1 VSPSG
6 RIHWF
11 ACNKN
16 PARYLEDSSFFYR
29 ALNPAQ
35 YLQELG
41 YCTSH
46 SHWKNGLP
54 KPPPD
59 LAIFHRPRDGWGF
72 RRFLKSLQKQNIP
85 CFADV
90 DDLIFDPALA
100 GFSPGVRNSLV
111 SEKQTRTIFNSHFKA
126 LQNFST
132 LTVSTQPLAVEAQR
146 CFPSMQ
152 VEVVPNAVAF
162 DWANEPV
169 LLPDFDQA
177 AGILG
182 YFPGTRSHDRDFAML
197 STTLCK
203 FLEEFPDWKL
213 RVAGPLSLPA
223 QFPTSRIEQIP
234 KLDFS
239 DYKNLLKKS
248 ALVLAP
254 LETTRF
260 NECKSAL
267 KIIEAGAWG
276 IPAVAAPIPDMQRF
290 AGPGVELPV
299 ELEDWLP
306 ALRHMAETSCVS
318 HKARGDLATRIR
330 DAASLKT
337 STTAFQELIVSHLR
351 NS

>member
-16 PARYLEDSSFFYR
+16 PARYLEDASFFYR

-90 DDLIFDPALA
+90 DDLIFDPDLA
-100 GFSPGVRNSLV
+100 GFSPGVRNNLV
-111 SEKQTRTIFNSHFKA
+111 SEKQTRSIFHLHFKA
-126 LQNFST
+126 LQSFPI
-132 LTVSTQPLAVEAQR
+132 LTVSTQSLAVEAER
-146 CFPSMQ
+146 CFPSSRI
-152 VEVVPNAVAF
+152 EVVPNAVAF
-162 DWANEPV
+162 DWMNEPI
-169 LLPDFDQA
+169 LLPDFDQD

-197 STTLCK
+197 STALRI
-203 FLEEFPDWKL
+203 FLEEFPHWKL

-223 QFPTSRIEQIP
+223 EFPSSRVEQIP
-234 KLDFS
+234 KLEFL

-248 ALVLAP
+248 TLVLAP
-254 LETTRF
+254 LEATPF

-276 IPAVAAPIPDMQRF
+276 IPAVATPIPDMQRF
-290 AGPGVELPV
+290 GGPGVELPIV
-299 ELEDWLP
+299 PEDWLP
-306 ALRHMAETSCVS
+306 ALRHVAETSCVS
-318 HKARGDLATRIR
+318 QKARVDLASRIR
-330 DAASLKT
+330 NTASLKT
-337 STTAFQELIVSHLR
+337 STTALRELILSRLT

>member
-16 PARYLEDSSFFYR
+16 PARYLEDASFFYR
-29 ALNPAQ
+29 ALNPSQ

-41 YCTSH
+41 YSTSH

-54 KPPPD
+54 NPPPD

-72 RRFLKSLQKQNIP
+72 RRFLQSLQKQKIP
-85 CFADV
+85 FFADV

-100 GFSPGVRNSLV
+100 EFSPGVRNNLV
-111 SEKQTRTIFNSHFKA
+111 SLKQTQPIFLSHFRA
-126 LQNFST
+126 LQNFPV
-132 LTVSTQPLAVEAQR
+132 LTVSTEPLAVEAQR
-146 CFPSMQ
+146 CFPSIR

-162 DWANEPV
+162 DWMKETIRPQG
-169 LLPDFDQA
+169 FDKE

-197 STTLCK
+197 STTLRK
-203 FLEEFPDWKL
+203 FLEEFPEWKL

-223 QFPTSRIEQIP
+223 ELPASRIEQVP
-234 KLDFS
+234 KLEFS

-248 ALVLAP
+248 TLVLAP

-276 IPAVAAPIPDMQRF
+276 IPAVATPIPDMQRF
-290 AGPGVELPV
+290 AGPGVGLPV
-299 ELEDWLP
+299 ALEDWLP
-306 ALRHMAETSCVS
+306 TLRHLAETSCFSKKV
-318 HKARGDLATRIR
+318 RGDLAARIR
-330 DAASLKT
+330 DAGSLKT
-337 STTAFQELIVSHLR
+337 STTALQELIVSHLR